1 VALVFRSWIDD
12 FTPGT
17 KEATLALRIVKN
29 EVELVKKI
37 KRAMSMELCGTGPDS
52 GMYWREEPEPLEE
65 CFETLRRAKI
75 ETSKIRPDHV
85 DYLIGEP
92 SITIW
97 IRDAS
102 PRRAEA
108 ILDFSAAFEDEHG
121 LGLLTNGS
129 RILGIGFS
137 DDVSPF
143 ET

>member
-1 VALVFRSWIDD
+1 V
-12 FTPGT
+12 
-17 KEATLALRIVKN
+17 
-29 EVELVKKI
+29 
-37 KRAMSMELCGTGPDS
+37 
-52 GMYWREEPEPLEE
+52 
-65 CFETLRRAKI
+65 
-75 ETSKIRPDHV
+75 
-85 DYLIGEP
+85 IGSP

-97 IRDAS
+97 VHDES

-137 DDVSPF
+137 DDPSPF